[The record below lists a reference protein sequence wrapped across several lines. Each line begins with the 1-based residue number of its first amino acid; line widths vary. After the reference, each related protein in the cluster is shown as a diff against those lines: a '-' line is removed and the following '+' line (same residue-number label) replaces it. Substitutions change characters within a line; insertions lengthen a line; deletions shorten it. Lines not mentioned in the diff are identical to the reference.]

1 MKRESFNRDWTLN
14 PLDGY
19 EMFLN
24 PDSVKPERKVTLPF
38 DAMQLEQRKKRY
50 PWGETPVFTPV
61 VSVPM

>member
-24 PDSVKPERKVTLPF
+24 PDSVKPERNFGTWKNRICTRL
-38 DAMQLEQRKKRY
+38 
-50 PWGETPVFTPV
+50 
-61 VSVPM
+61 